1 MTSNLPALLLGAVLG
16 AVLTLL
22 GTVFVQT
29 VVVPRVERTKRREA
43 RFEAALLDLGLALT
57 TDVGEREQAVKRA
70 ITDTFGDDDASPQ
83 AAADAARA
91 WDQFAQRVD
100 WLVGRVLDFR
110 DDGDLRTRYEAW
122 QREAERF
129 SSFTWVSTDGV
140 PWTDWDEADLHDL
153 VWGASDA
160 EFDERQ
166 QLVASVE
173 RLLRA

>member
-1 MTSNLPALLLGAVLG
+1 VNSSVPTLLLGAVLG
-16 AVLTLL
+16 AVLALL
-22 GTVFVQT
+22 GSVFVQT
-29 VVVPRVERTKRREA
+29 VVVPRVERHKRREA

-57 TDVGEREQAVKRA
+57 TDVGEREQAVKRSVA
-70 ITDTFGDDDASPQ
+70 EVVAGDGAPQ
-83 AAADAARA
+83 TAADAARE
-91 WDQFAQRVD
+91 WDQFARRVD

-110 DDGDLRTRYEAW
+110 DDGDLRRRFEAW

-129 SSFTWVSTDGV
+129 SSFTWASTDGV
-140 PWTDWDEADLHDL
+140 PWVEWDEADLRDL

-173 RLLRA
+173 LLLRS

>member
-1 MTSNLPALLLGAVLG
+1 MISNLPALLLGAVLG
-16 AVLTLL
+16 AVLALL
-22 GTVFVQT
+22 GSVFVQI

-57 TDVGEREQAVKRA
+57 TDVSEREQAVKRA
-70 ITDTFGDDDASPQ
+70 ITDTVGDDDASPQ
-83 AAADAARA
+83 AAADAARS
-91 WDQFAQRVD
+91 WDQFAQRID

-166 QLVASVE
+166 QLVASIE
-173 RLLRA
+173 GLLRT